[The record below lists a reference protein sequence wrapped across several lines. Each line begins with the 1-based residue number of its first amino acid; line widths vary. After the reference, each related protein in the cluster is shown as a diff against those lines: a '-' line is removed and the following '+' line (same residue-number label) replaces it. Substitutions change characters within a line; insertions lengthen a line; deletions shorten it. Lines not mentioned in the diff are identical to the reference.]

1 MSDIAHWTED
11 DAEVMVAAKA
21 LAAYYDGTDED
32 AETWIAGAVVALNA
46 TNYKGA
52 VEDLAR
58 LKRHVNHA
66 PIVILDDGVYC
77 GQCGGHV
84 IEWGQ

>member
-1 MSDIAHWTED
+1 MTVIGREPARWNVPHPLSTGTLMSVVPANAYD
-11 DAEVMVAAKA
+11 DAVA
-21 LAAYYDGTDED
+21 E
-32 AETWIAGAVVALNA
+32 VVAL
-46 TNYKGA
+46 T
-52 VEDLAR
+52 ER

-84 IEWGQ
+84 IEWGP